1 MQLPQS
7 MFAPVYRLAGRIGV
21 LFIAVVLF
29 LIAAVAALLAFYFL
43 LREYMPREGAMG
55 LIALVAGIA
64 SLIAVWLGLRRARPK
79 PAQKLVARG
88 ANVEAIIR
96 QTVLRDPIGS
106 AVAALAAGLVI
117 ASVPELSR
125 LLQRLI
131 GNRPPSS

>member
-1 MQLPQS
+1 M
-7 MFAPVYRLAGRIGV
+7 
-21 LFIAVVLF
+21 
-29 LIAAVAALLAFYFL
+29 
-43 LREYMPREGAMG
+43 
-55 LIALVAGIA
+55 
-64 SLIAVWLGLRRARPK
+64 RRARPK